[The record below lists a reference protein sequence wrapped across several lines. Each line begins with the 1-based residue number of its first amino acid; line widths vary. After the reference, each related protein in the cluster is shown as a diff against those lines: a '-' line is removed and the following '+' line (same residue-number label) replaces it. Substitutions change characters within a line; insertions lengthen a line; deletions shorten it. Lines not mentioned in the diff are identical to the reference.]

1 MKLPDAQRGGS
12 APRQVM
18 VGRSLSAQERAMR
31 SIAGPRLKS
40 IAEPPRLS
48 RVYLRPFDDRSLR
61 NRSNGSEI
69 KTSIPTLKPWVNE
82 IPG

>member
-1 MKLPDAQRGGS
+1 
-12 APRQVM
+12 
-18 VGRSLSAQERAMR
+18 MR